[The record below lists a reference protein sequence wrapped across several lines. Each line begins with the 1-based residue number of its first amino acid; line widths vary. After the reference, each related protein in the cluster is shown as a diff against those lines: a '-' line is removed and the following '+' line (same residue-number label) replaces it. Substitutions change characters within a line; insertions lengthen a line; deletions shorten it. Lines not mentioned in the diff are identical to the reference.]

1 MIKTGYKQ
9 GCITSSCFF
18 NIILDWVLLKPT
30 SDCNDILVRNN
41 LQIYA
46 DDLAYMD
53 KSETTVQRF
62 LDNLDINANM
72 IVLNIDIKEK
82 NVMDDFLINISVN
95 IETIQQVDNRYHEK
109 DNDAG
114 P

>member
-1 MIKTGYKQ
+1 M
-9 GCITSSCFF
+9 
-18 NIILDWVLLKPT
+18 LLKPT

-53 KSETTVQRF
+53 KSETTIQRF

-72 IVLNIDIKEK
+72 IVLNIDIKET
-82 NVMDDFLINISVN
+82 NVMDDFLINISVDRN
-95 IETIQQVDNRYHEK
+95 HW
-109 DNDAG
+109 AG
-114 P
+114 GQSVSWER